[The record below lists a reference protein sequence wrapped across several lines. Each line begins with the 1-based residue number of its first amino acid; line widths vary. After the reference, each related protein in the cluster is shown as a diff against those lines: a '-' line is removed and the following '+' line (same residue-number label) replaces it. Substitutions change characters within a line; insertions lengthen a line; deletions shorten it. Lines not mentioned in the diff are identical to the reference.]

1 MNAPLRVLMVEDRE
15 NDALLVLRELRCA
28 GYEPHFKRVATRQEF
43 LALLQQELW
52 DVVLA
57 DYSLP
62 QYSGLEA
69 LQAVRDLVPDLPFVV
84 VSGTIGE
91 EVAVAAMRAG
101 ADDFV
106 LKHSLSRLG
115 PVVDREL
122 RDSAMRRA
130 RRIAEQKLQE
140 RDALFR
146 SIIENVSDLVVILN
160 REGKI
165 RYHSP
170 SVGRLLGYAP
180 EELTGKCAVASL
192 RPEQRAVA
200 LEALRN
206 PNELLQTSPLISC
219 EVKHKDGGWR
229 ILEGT
234 ATDLLADPIVRGI
247 VCNFR
252 DVTQQRQ
259 EQRQIARAQ
268 RMESL
273 GNLAGGIAHD
283 LNNMLTPI
291 LIAGEMLQ
299 EDLSKDD
306 RRALLEGLNT
316 GAHRAADVV
325 QQLLSFARGMRNEEG
340 TAQVAELVRETE
352 RLLRFGLPKSISIT
366 TSLPDSL
373 WSAAINPTELTQ
385 VLINLC
391 VNARDAMQAQ
401 GGRLSLSAANVVLAA
416 DDLGTFSDAKPGK
429 YVVVNVVDTGNGI
442 PREIQERIY
451 DPFFTTK
458 GKQGGT
464 GLGLSTTSSI
474 VQEHN
479 GFIRLYSE
487 VGQGTRFAVYLPA
500 NLPVDVSEPHDRT
513 FPTGNGQW
521 VLAIVDQAGIREIVR
536 EMLEA
541 HNYRVVTAADGAV
554 GVVLYRDHAVAFDG
568 VIVDLSLP
576 PMNAEGTISAI
587 RRLNPRA
594 RILLQSG
601 LVSDRDQAADAFLEK
616 PYTTGELLQSVHDL
630 LQRKTP

>member
-15 NDALLVLRELRCA
+15 NDALLVLRELRRS
-28 GYEPHFKRVATRQEF
+28 GYDPDFKRVATRQGF
-43 LALLQQELW
+43 LSLLQQQVW
-52 DVVLA
+52 DIVLA

-69 LQAVRDLVPDLPFVV
+69 LHAVRELVPDLPFVV

-130 RRIAEQKLQE
+130 RRVAEQKLQE

-180 EELTGKCAVASL
+180 EELIGKCAVASL
-192 RPEQRAVA
+192 RPDQRELA
-200 LEALRN
+200 LEALQN
-206 PNELLQTSPLISC
+206 PDEHLRSSPLISC
-219 EVKHKDGGWR
+219 EVKHKDDGWR

-234 ATDLLADPIVRGI
+234 ATNLLADPIVRGI

-325 QQLLSFARGMRNEEG
+325 QQLLSFARGMRNEEE
-340 TAQVAELVRETE
+340 TAQVADLVRETE

-366 TSLPDSL
+366 TSLPQSL

-401 GGRLSLSAANVVLAA
+401 GGRLTLSAANVVLAA

-429 YVVVNVVDTGNGI
+429 YVVVNVVDTGKGI
-442 PREIQERIY
+442 PRDIQERIY

-464 GLGLSTTSSI
+464 GLGLSTTASI

-500 NLPVDVSEPHDRT
+500 NVPVDMAEPHDRT
-513 FPTGNGQW
+513 LPTGSGEW

-541 HNYRVVTAADGAV
+541 HNYQVVTAADGAV
-554 GVVLYRDHAVAFDG
+554 GVVLYRDHAVAFDV
-568 VIVDLSLP
+568 VIVDLTLP

-587 RRLNPRA
+587 RRLNPKA

-630 LQRKTP
+630 LQRKTT